1 MSEINIKSPEDL
13 TEKELKKLQKAI
25 EESTLSGRIE
35 SRRSGCMLILILPLI
50 LSLTMIFLISL

>member
-1 MSEINIKSPEDL
+1 MGEIKIKLPEDL
-13 TEKELKKLQKAI
+13 PEEEKKRMM
-25 EESTLSGRIE
+25 GGPFRE

>member
-35 SRRSGCMLILILPLI
+35 SRLSGCMLILILPLI
-50 LSLTMIFLISL
+50 FSLTIIF

>member
-35 SRRSGCMLILILPLI
+35 SRLSGCMLILILPLI
-50 LSLTMIFLISL
+50 FSLTTRWRN